1 MYRLSG
7 REQADMIKQLLL
19 DSMALKNQGKLT
31 GRAVAELQAAM
42 KAAQPG
48 VVTADVVA
56 EAAKVGANLGYAPGA
71 TNLKLPL
78 SEQLKRLNTRK
89 NMASS
94 TNLTYAPGSTNL
106 VKPVAN
112 AKFGNAPAASPVMGA
127 NNKARAAAAFG
138 EQFALRAPPGSSNI
152 YSGGRKGS
160 RKNRKNRKSSRKNR
174 KSSRRN
180 RK

>member
-78 SEQLKRLNTRK
+78 SEQLRRLNTRK

-112 AKFGNAPAASPVMGA
+112 AKFGNAAAASPVMGA

-152 YSGGRKGS
+152 YSGGRK
-160 RKNRKNRKSSRKNR
+160 RSRKNR
-174 KSSRRN
+174 KSRKSSR
-180 RK
+180 KH